1 MPTITTIKL
10 QTTTRDRLRTY
21 EDYKKQTF
29 NDMIIALLNAL
40 DKHETEKQSK
50 QPIAKSNNKPSIYF
64 DGVIQ

>member
-10 QTTTRDRLRTY
+10 QTTTRDRLRSY
-21 EDYKKQTF
+21 EDYPKQIF
-29 NDMIIALLNAL
+29 NDLILSLLDTL